1 METQSPIQPKESSLQ
16 AVPATDQEALT
27 LSRIVAAIATGILLI
42 IGTAFAIRYS
52 EMVSGR
58 YVSHG
63 VPPVPAFAALLAF
76 SLIRPFLHSRFPR
89 FVPNRA
95 QALIVYVM
103 LATATVMNG
112 SYQIRAFLPH
122 LVALRYHQGPNGAF
136 PGTHYADFLPDWLF
150 PRDPVVI
157 EEYYNGAKD
166 DLIPWAAWLG
176 PLFWWSLFLGAIF
189 VGVYCLM
196 LLVRRQWTFDEKL
209 SFPLL
214 NIPMALVADQWDSY
228 GSRTARRALFSLGFG
243 VAAAYNGIN
252 ILHVLVPTIPSP
264 GFYISFT
271 GWFPDR
277 PLIPLDSIYLFF
289 MLEAIGIG
297 YFVPLDVSFSTWFF
311 YLMNRI
317 VAVGGMAAGY
327 DKPGFPFTQEQSAG
341 GYIAMGLLLLSGL
354 RRSFRDSLHRA
365 FETNERTSE
374 ARTERW
380 AWTGLGICLAFI
392 FGFCHFAGFSLNL
405 AIPFFLILGLF
416 VLVFARIRAETG
428 VPFGFIYPYSLPKE
442 GLLNVLGFG
451 TALHMGGPQSIVIFS
466 SLAWLSRHHFAQEH
480 AAYQLD
486 GLRLAQENRIP
497 RRVLTIALLVAFV
510 VGLGAAYWTHLSAYY
525 TLGANMAGGGTG
537 QGEFRAV
544 VAMQEYQQMI
554 GRLNTPPPQDI
565 PRLFGMGSGF
575 LFTLFLSYLRLR
587 WVGSPFHP
595 LGFLLG
601 TAYGD
606 SSAMWFPLCVTWCIK
621 VFILKYGGL
630 KLYRRGI
637 PFFLGL
643 TIGHFFF
650 AGVFWPVLSLFIGEA
665 SSAYHI
671 YFGG

>member
-1 METQSPIQPKESSLQ
+1 MAAQSLIGSKEQ
-16 AVPATDQEALT
+16 TARTVPVIDTEALT
-27 LSRIVAAIATGILLI
+27 LSRTIVAILIGVVLI
-42 IGTAFAIRYS
+42 LGTAIAIRYS

-58 YVSHG
+58 YISHG
-63 VPPVPAFAALLAF
+63 VPPVPAFAALLTF
-76 SLIRPFLHSRFPR
+76 SLVRPFLHRRWPR
-89 FVPNRA
+89 LVLNRA
-95 QALIVYVM
+95 QALIVHVM

-122 LVALRYHQGPNGAF
+122 LVALRYHEGPTGAF
-136 PGTHYADFLPDWLF
+136 PGTHWADFLPEWLA
-150 PRDPVVI
+150 PRDPTVI
-157 EEYYNGAKD
+157 NGYYNGSENGTV
-166 DLIPWAAWLG
+166 PWGAWLR

-196 LLVRRQWTFDEKL
+196 LLVRQRWTSDEKL

-214 NIPMALVADQWDSY
+214 NLPLALASDDWEAY
-228 GSRTARRALFSLGFG
+228 GPRVQRRTLFTLGFG

-264 GFYISFT
+264 GFYISFA

-277 PLIPLDSIYLFF
+277 PLVPLDAISLFF

-311 YLMNRI
+311 YLLNRLL
-317 VAVGGMAAGY
+317 AVGGMAAGY
-327 DKPGFPFTQEQSAG
+327 DGPGFPFTQEQSAG
-341 GYIAMGLLLLSGL
+341 GYIAMGLLLLWGL
-354 RRSFRDSLHRA
+354 RHSFRESLRRA
-365 FETNERTSE
+365 FESNEQDSDAKT
-374 ARTERW
+374 ARW
-380 AWTGLGICLAFI
+380 AWIGLAVCVTFI
-392 FGFCHFAGFSLNL
+392 LSFCHLAGFSLNL

-428 VPFGFIYPYSLPKE
+428 VPYGFIYPYSLPKE
-442 GLLNVLGFG
+442 GLLNVLGFS
-451 TALHMGGPQSIVIFS
+451 TAIQVGGPQAVVLFS

-486 GLRLAQENRIP
+486 SLRLAQENRIP
-497 RRVLTIALLVAFV
+497 RRAITAALLIAFV
-510 VGLGAAYWTHLSAYY
+510 VGLGAAYWTHLGAYY
-525 TLGANMAGGGTG
+525 ALGSNMAGGGTG
-537 QGEFRAV
+537 QGEFRAT
-544 VAMQEYQQMI
+544 VAMQEYKQMVA
-554 GRLNTPPPQDI
+554 RLDTPPPQDV
-565 PRLFGMGSGF
+565 PRMVGMGGGF
-575 LFTLFLSYLRLR
+575 VFTMLLAYLRMR

-606 SSAMWFPLCVTWCIK
+606 SSAMWFPLFVIWGIK
-621 VFILKYGGL
+621 ALILKYGGL
-630 KLYRRGI
+630 KVYRQGI

-650 AGVFWPVLSLFIGEA
+650 AGVFWPVISLFIGED

>member
-1 METQSPIQPKESSLQ
+1 MATQSLIRPKEHTAQ
-16 AVPATDQEALT
+16 TVPATDTEALT
-27 LSRIVAAIATGILLI
+27 LSRIVVAIAVGVVLIL
-42 IGTAFAIRYS
+42 GVAVAIRYS

-58 YVSHG
+58 YISHG
-63 VPPVPAFAALLAF
+63 VPPVPAFATLLAF
-76 SLIRPFLHSRFPR
+76 SLMRPLLHRRFPFL
-89 FVPNRA
+89 VPNRA
-95 QALIVYVM
+95 QALIIYAM

-136 PGTHYADFLPDWLF
+136 PGTRYADLLPEWLF
-150 PRDPVVI
+150 PRDPALI
-157 EEYYNGAKD
+157 EGYYNGAKD
-166 DLIPWAAWLG
+166 VGVPWAAWLG

-196 LLVRRQWTFDEKL
+196 LLVRRQWTFNEKL

-214 NIPMALVADQWDSY
+214 NLPLALVSDEWESY
-228 GSRTARRALFSLGFG
+228 GPRTARRALFAIGFG
-243 VAAAYNGIN
+243 VATAYNGIN
-252 ILHVLVPTIPSP
+252 ILHVLVPTVPSP
-264 GFYISFT
+264 GFYVPFT
-271 GWFPDR
+271 GFFPDR
-277 PLIPLDSIYLFF
+277 PFIPLESISIFF

-311 YLMNRI
+311 YFMNRV
-317 VAVGGMAAGY
+317 VAVLGMAAGY
-327 DKPGFPFTQEQSAG
+327 DKPGFPFTQEQCAG
-341 GYIAMGLLLLSGL
+341 GYIAMGLLLLWGL
-354 RRSFRDSLHRA
+354 RRSFRESLRRA
-365 FETNERTSE
+365 FETNESTSD

-380 AWTGLGICLAFI
+380 AWIGLVLCLAFI
-392 FGFCHFAGFSLNL
+392 LGFCHFAGFSLNL
-405 AIPFFLILGLF
+405 SLPFFLILGLF

-428 VPFGFIYPYSLPKE
+428 VPYGFIYPFNLPKE
-442 GLLNVLGFG
+442 GLLNALGFS
-451 TALHMGGPQSIVIFS
+451 TALHMGGPQSIVLFS
-466 SLAWLSRHHFAQEH
+466 SLAWLSRHHFAQEQ

-486 GLRLAQENRIP
+486 SLRLAQENRIP
-497 RRVLTIALLVAFV
+497 RRVITIALLVAFV
-510 VGLGAAYWTHLSAYY
+510 VGLAAAYWTHL
-525 TLGANMAGGGTG
+525 GAFYAMGSNMAGGGSG

-544 VAMQEYQQMI
+544 VAMQEYQQMV

-575 LFTLFLSYLRLR
+575 VFTMFLSYLRLR

-606 SSAMWFPLCVTWCIK
+606 SSAMWFPLLVTWGIK
-621 VFILKYGGL
+621 AFILKYGGL